1 MNQTEKIRMMTA
13 TALMTAL
20 VCILAPLS
28 VMVGPV
34 SLTLQNFVLGL
45 AAVTLTTNGALRILL
60 LLIALVIAVSVWAYI
75 ARTVKLHPHAHNS
88 NVTGEKHEK
97 EQH

>member
-1 MNQTEKIRMMTA
+1 MTTTDFGQMLSKIRKESGLNQKQA
-13 TALMTAL
+13 VA
-20 VCILAPLS
+20 ILYAIS
-28 VMVGPV
+28 AI
-34 SLTLQNFVLGL
+34 LGL